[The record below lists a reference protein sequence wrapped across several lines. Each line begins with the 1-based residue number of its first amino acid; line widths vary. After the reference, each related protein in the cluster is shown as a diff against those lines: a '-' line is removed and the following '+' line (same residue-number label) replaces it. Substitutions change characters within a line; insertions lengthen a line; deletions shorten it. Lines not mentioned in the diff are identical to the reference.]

1 MRLLLCLAMGHD
13 EETTMKTLIKALM
26 ITALLSTTALAEVDE
41 VPTTEIAA
49 VTVQTVATATHSPA
63 TADQMAG
70 IWHSM
75 NWAQT
80 ETARVNVIAAV
91 AKSYWLSVM
100 QVEVLLETIASPT
113 NRQRLLT
120 DLYPRITNPDQISRL
135 GRLLPAGTVPQGMA
149 AIKKASAVSHL

>member
-1 MRLLLCLAMGHD
+1 
-13 EETTMKTLIKALM
+13 MKTLIKALM
-26 ITALLSTTALAEVDE
+26 ITALLSTTAVAEVSATD
-41 VPTTEIAA
+41 TTPAPA
-49 VTVQTVATATHSPA
+49 QQSNALDQSPA

-75 NWAQT
+75 NWART
-80 ETARVNVIAAV
+80 EAARVNVIAAV

-135 GRLLPAGTVPQGMA
+135 GRLLPSGVVPQGMA
-149 AIKKASAVSHL
+149 AINQTNAVSHL